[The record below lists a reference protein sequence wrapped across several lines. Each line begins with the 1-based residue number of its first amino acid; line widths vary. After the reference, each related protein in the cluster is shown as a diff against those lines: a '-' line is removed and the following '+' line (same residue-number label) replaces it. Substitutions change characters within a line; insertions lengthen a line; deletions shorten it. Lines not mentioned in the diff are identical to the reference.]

1 MNVRPSLAAALSGK
15 PLRAVPLRRRTVLAD
30 LALWAALTVPVL
42 AVEGLHL
49 HEPDSTWQQLA
60 GIAALGVATAL
71 HRRRP
76 AVAFLI
82 AAAPGLAVASS
93 LFTLSYGCAL
103 AAFAYLMGLR
113 PPTARPR
120 PSTPSPE
127 AAPLEAASLAGAQ
140 LEGAQPAGAQLEG
153 APLRTTRL
161 EAEPREAE
169 PREAAPFTPA
179 STLRPSLLAFAALA
193 ATGTV
198 KIAIRQ
204 VDPAA
209 EWLVLMGTLLF
220 GAVFP
225 WLIGRYW
232 RQSRELTA
240 AGWARAEQLERE
252 HRIVADRARL
262 RERARIAQDMHDS
275 LGHELSLI
283 ALRAGALQVTPGL
296 ADPHRTAAAEL
307 RAAASDATDRL
318 HSIIGLLREEDDE
331 PAPLTPPGETV
342 AELVERAA
350 ESGLPVRLLSAPA
363 ADDRTL
369 YRVVQE
375 ALTNAAKHAP
385 GAPVTVATEQ
395 DGGAVT
401 VTVTNGRPP
410 RAPAAPPGSG
420 TGLLGLRAR
429 ITALGGTFDAGPHGD
444 GFRVTAHLPAPGTPR
459 PGAAAFAHAR
469 RTARRHVSLA
479 FGAAAVAG
487 TVLIGGSFTWYAY
500 TKTHA
505 VLTPQAYAQLR
516 IGTPLADVESRLPA
530 RTISDPPVERAPT
543 PPPAHADCRYY
554 RASGELFVPVEH
566 FRLCF
571 ATEGS
576 HALIGRAVIPKA
588 GTADQV
594 QEEEREW
601 AR

>member
-1 MNVRPSLAAALSGK
+1 MTSRCRALMVDLLLWG
-15 PLRAVPLRRRTVLAD
+15 A
-30 LALWAALTVPVL
+30 LALPVP
-42 AVEGLHL
+42 AVEWLHL

-60 GIAALGVATAL
+60 GIAALGAATAL

-76 AVAFLI
+76 ATAFLL

-93 LFTLSYGCAL
+93 LFTLSYGGAL
-103 AAFAYLMGLR
+103 AVFAYLMGLR
-113 PPTARPR
+113 
-120 PSTPSPE
+120 SP
-127 AAPLEAASLAGAQ
+127 AV
-140 LEGAQPAGAQLEG
+140 
-153 APLRTTRL
+153 
-161 EAEPREAE
+161 
-169 PREAAPFTPA
+169 
-179 STLRPSLLAFAALA
+179 RPSLLAFGALA
-193 ATGTV
+193 VAGTV
-198 KIAIRQ
+198 KISMRQ

-296 ADPHRTAAAEL
+296 AEAHRTAAAEL
-307 RAAASDATDRL
+307 RSAASDATDRL
-318 HSIIGLLREEDDE
+318 GAIIGLLREEDDE
-331 PAPLTPPGETV
+331 QAPLAPPGETI
-342 AELVERAA
+342 AELVDRAA
-350 ESGLPVRLLSAPA
+350 GSGLPVRLVSAPDSSDHA
-363 ADDRTL
+363 RDSDDRAA

-375 ALTNAAKHAP
+375 ALTNAAKYAP
-385 GAPVTVATEQ
+385 RAPVTVEARQ
-395 DGGAVT
+395 DGAT
-401 VTVTNGRPP
+401 TSVTVTNARP
-410 RAPAAPPGSG
+410 ADVPATPTGSGSG
-420 TGLLGLRAR
+420 TGLLGLRDR
-429 ITALGGTFDAGPHGD
+429 ITALGGSFDAGPHDG
-444 GFRVTAHLPAPGTPR
+444 GFRVSARLPAPGAPR
-459 PGAAAFAHAR
+459 GDPADAGFVHAR
-469 RTARRHVSLA
+469 RTARRRVGLA

-487 TVLIGGSFTWYAY
+487 TVLIGGAFTWYAY

-505 VLTPQAYAQLR
+505 VLTPQAYAQLPV
-516 IGTPLADVESRLPA
+516 GTPLADVESRLPE

-543 PPPAHADCRYY
+543 PPPARADCRYY
-554 RASGELFVPVEH
+554 RASGELFVTVEH

-571 ATEGS
+571 ADDAS
-576 HALIGRAVIPKA
+576 HTLIDKAVIPKA

-594 QEEEREW
+594 QEEESEW

>member
-1 MNVRPSLAAALSGK
+1 MTRHRAAL
-15 PLRAVPLRRRTVLAD
+15 TD
-30 LALWAALTVPVL
+30 LTLWAASALPVL
-42 AVEGLHL
+42 VVEHLHL
-49 HEPDSTWQQLA
+49 HEPSTAWKQLA
-60 GIAALGVATAL
+60 GITALAAAAATHRRLPATAF
-71 HRRRP
+71 
-76 AVAFLI
+76 VM
-82 AAAPGLAVASS
+82 AATPGLAVASS
-93 LFTLSYGCAL
+93 LFTLSYGPAL

-113 PPTARPR
+113 SRAV
-120 PSTPSPE
+120 
-127 AAPLEAASLAGAQ
+127 
-140 LEGAQPAGAQLEG
+140 
-153 APLRTTRL
+153 
-161 EAEPREAE
+161 
-169 PREAAPFTPA
+169 
-179 STLRPSLLAFAALA
+179 RPSLLVFAALA
-193 ATGTV
+193 ATGTA
-198 KIAIRQ
+198 KIAARQ

-283 ALRAGALQVTPGL
+283 ALRAGALQVTAGL
-296 ADPHRTAAAEL
+296 AERHRTAAAEL

-318 HSIIGLLREEDDE
+318 HGIIGVLREEDDE
-331 PAPLTPPGETV
+331 PAPLAPAGESI
-342 AELVERAA
+342 AELVDRAA
-350 ESGLPVRLLSAPA
+350 ESGLPVHLKGGPAP
-363 ADDRTL
+363 DDRTA

-385 GAPVTVATEQ
+385 GAPVTVETAHRDSTTEL
-395 DGGAVT
+395 
-401 VTVTNGRPP
+401 TVTNGRAHPTPAPP
-410 RAPAAPPGSG
+410 PPPGSG

-429 ITALGGTFDAGPHGD
+429 ITALGGTFEAGPHED
-444 GFRVTAHLPAPGTPR
+444 GFRVTASLPR
-459 PGAAAFAHAR
+459 PGTAARTPTRTAQDGGAKGFASAR
-469 RTARRHVSLA
+469 RSARRHVGLA
-479 FGAAAVAG
+479 FAAAAAAG
-487 TVLIGGSFTWYAY
+487 TVLIGGAFTWYAY

-505 VLTPQAYAQLR
+505 VLTPRGYAQLR
-516 IGTPLADVESRLPA
+516 TGMPLAEASPRLPE

-571 ATEGS
+571 DDDAAHT
-576 HALIGRAVIPKA
+576 LIDKAVIPKA
-588 GTADQV
+588 GTADQL

>member
-1 MNVRPSLAAALSGK
+1 M
-15 PLRAVPLRRRTVLAD
+15 
-30 LALWAALTVPVL
+30 L

-49 HEPDSTWQQLA
+49 HEPAGIWQQVA
-60 GIAALGVATAL
+60 GIAALGAATAL
-71 HRRRP
+71 HRRGP
-76 AVAFLI
+76 AVAFLL

-113 PPTARPR
+113 SRA
-120 PSTPSPE
+120 
-127 AAPLEAASLAGAQ
+127 
-140 LEGAQPAGAQLEG
+140 
-153 APLRTTRL
+153 
-161 EAEPREAE
+161 
-169 PREAAPFTPA
+169 
-179 STLRPSLLAFAALA
+179 LRPSLLAFAALA

-198 KIAIRQ
+198 KIAVRQ

-296 ADPHRTAAAEL
+296 ADAHRKAAAEL

-318 HSIIGLLREEDDE
+318 HGIIGLLREEDDE
-331 PAPLTPPGETV
+331 PAPLAPAGETV
-342 AELVERAA
+342 AQLVERAA

-363 ADDRTL
+363 TDDRTL

-385 GAPVTVATEQ
+385 GAPVTVATRQ

-401 VTVTNGRPP
+401 VTVSNERPP
-410 RAPAAPPGSG
+410 RAPAAPHGSG

-444 GFRVTAHLPAPGTPR
+444 GFRVVAHLPAPGTPR
-459 PGAAAFAHAR
+459 QGPAGFAHAR
-469 RTARRHVSLA
+469 RTARRRVGLA

-516 IGTPLADVESRLPA
+516 IGTPLADAEPRLPE

-571 ATEGS
+571 DTAGAA
-576 HALIGRAVIPKA
+576 HALVDRVVIPKA
-588 GTADQV
+588 GTADQI

>member
-1 MNVRPSLAAALSGK
+1 MTI
-15 PLRAVPLRRRTVLAD
+15 RRRAVLAD
-30 LALWAALTVPVL
+30 LALWAALALPVL
-42 AVEGLHL
+42 AVRQLRL
-49 HEPDSTWQQLA
+49 HEPGPAWQQL
-60 GIAALGVATAL
+60 T
-71 HRRRP
+71 
-76 AVAFLI
+76 
-82 AAAPGLAVASS
+82 GLAVLAAATAAHRRHPATAFVLAATPALAIASS
-93 LFTLSYGCAL
+93 LFTLSYGPAL

-113 PPTARPR
+113 SPAVRP
-120 PSTPSPE
+120 
-127 AAPLEAASLAGAQ
+127 A
-140 LEGAQPAGAQLEG
+140 
-153 APLRTTRL
+153 
-161 EAEPREAE
+161 
-169 PREAAPFTPA
+169 
-179 STLRPSLLAFAALA
+179 LLAFAALA
-193 ATGTV
+193 TTGTA
-198 KIAIRQ
+198 KIALRQ

-296 ADPHRTAAAEL
+296 ADKHRTAAAEL

-318 HSIIGLLREEDDE
+318 HGIIGLLREEDDE
-331 PAPLTPPGETV
+331 QAPLAPPGESI
-342 AELVERAA
+342 ADLVERAA
-350 ESGLPVRLLSAPA
+350 GSGLPVRLLGTPAPT
-363 ADDRTL
+363 DRTAHRTA

-375 ALTNAAKHAP
+375 ALTNAAKYAP
-385 GAPVTVATEQ
+385 GAPVTVEAT
-395 DGGAVT
+395 DT
-401 VTVTNGRPP
+401 TLTVTNSRPP
-410 RAPAAPPGSG
+410 HAFPPGDGTGSG

-429 ITALGGTFDAGPHGD
+429 ITALGGTFDAGPHKG
-444 GFRVTAHLPAPGTPR
+444 GFRVWAHLPAPGTTP
-459 PGAAAFAHAR
+459 PPAGNGAGFVQAR
-469 RTARRHVSLA
+469 RTARRRVGLA

-487 TVLIGGSFTWYAY
+487 TVLIGGAFTWYAY
-500 TKTHA
+500 SKTHA
-505 VLTPQAYAQLR
+505 VLTPHAYAQLR
-516 IGTPLADVESRLPA
+516 IGMPLADAEPSLPE
-530 RTISDPPVERAPT
+530 REISDPPVERAPT

-554 RASGELFVPVEH
+554 RASGELFVTVDH

-571 ATEGS
+571 DTTGKDHE
-576 HALIGRAVIPKA
+576 LVDKAVIPKA
-588 GTADQV
+588 GTSDQV

>member
-1 MNVRPSLAAALSGK
+1 M
-15 PLRAVPLRRRTVLAD
+15 AD
-30 LALWAALTVPVL
+30 LALWAVLALPVL
-42 AVEGLHL
+42 AVEWLHL

-60 GIAALGVATAL
+60 GIAALGAATAL

-76 AVAFLI
+76 ATAFLL

-103 AAFAYLMGLR
+103 AAFAYLTGLR
-113 PPTARPR
+113 
-120 PSTPSPE
+120 SP
-127 AAPLEAASLAGAQ
+127 AA
-140 LEGAQPAGAQLEG
+140 
-153 APLRTTRL
+153 
-161 EAEPREAE
+161 
-169 PREAAPFTPA
+169 
-179 STLRPSLLAFAALA
+179 RPSLLAFAVLA
-193 ATGTV
+193 AGGTA
-198 KIAIRQ
+198 KIAVRQ

-283 ALRAGALQVTPGL
+283 ALRAGALQVAPGL
-296 ADPHRTAAAEL
+296 ADEHRTAAAEL

-318 HSIIGLLREEDDE
+318 HGIIGLLREDDDE
-331 PAPLTPPGETV
+331 QAPLGPVATLPSASRRLARALAAPGTGPSPSGTEAGDRHAGSTLPHPRTGFARLRREGPPGRLQDPLAGRTTGGWRQDPAPPGETV
-342 AELVERAA
+342 AELVDRAA
-350 ESGLPVRLLSAPA
+350 GSGLPVRLVSAPET
-363 ADDRTL
+363 DDRTA

-375 ALTNAAKHAP
+375 ALTNAAKYAP
-385 GAPVTVATEQ
+385 GAPVTVEARQ
-395 DGGAVT
+395 DGAGTAVT
-401 VTVTNGRPP
+401 VTNTRP
-410 RAPAAPPGSG
+410 AHPATASPGSG
-420 TGLLGLRAR
+420 SGLLGLRDR
-429 ITALGGTFDAGPHGD
+429 ITALGGAFDAGPHEG
-444 GFRVTAHLPAPGTPR
+444 GFRVSARLPAPGTPQGG
-459 PGAAAFAHAR
+459 PADAGFVHAR
-469 RTARRHVSLA
+469 RTARRRVGLA

-487 TVLIGGSFTWYAY
+487 TVLIGGAFTWYAY

-505 VLTPQAYAQLR
+505 VLTPRVFAQLR
-516 IGTPLADVESRLPA
+516 VGTPLADVESRLPG
-530 RTISDPPVERAPT
+530 RTITDPPVERAPT

-554 RASGELFVPVEH
+554 RSSGELFVPVEH

-571 ATEGS
+571 DDDAAHT
-576 HALIGRAVIPKA
+576 LIDKTVIPRA